1 MLKKIASIHKIVH
14 LHTQNKQMKKIYLL
28 IVLVISVTIVSAQTK
43 IAVKAGWNVS
53 TARVHYMDEP
63 NQKDIKQ
70 PNFYKNGFG
79 IAVLFKTQFDD
90 ILHFSPTIGY
100 NLRGYSYK
108 PVSGDT
114 SEYDNTIHYIDIVP
128 ALSADFPV
136 GERKNTFVIS
146 AGPQLGIAVAGTEKI
161 TRAGVTTSKKMKI
174 NVDGE
179 YGMFDLGISTGIGFH
194 TPKMFVEAGFQ
205 LGLANINND
214 FELDGRNIRNRM
226 LSLSFGY
233 YLK

>member
-1 MLKKIASIHKIVH
+1 MLKKSASTSKIVH
-14 LHTQNKQMKKIYLL
+14 LRTQNKQMKKIYLL
-28 IVLVISVTIVSAQTK
+28 IVLIISVTIASAQTK
-43 IAVKAGWNVS
+43 IAIKAGWNVS
-53 TARVHYMDEP
+53 TARVHYLDEP
-63 NQKDIKQ
+63 SEKDIKQ

-79 IAVLFKTQFDD
+79 IAILFKTQFDD

-100 NLRGYSYK
+100 NMRGYSYK
-108 PVSGDT
+108 PTYGDT
-114 SEYDNTIHYIDIVP
+114 SEYSNTIHYLDIVP

-136 GERKNTFVIS
+136 GERKNTLVIS
-146 AGPQLGIAVAGTEKI
+146 AGPQLGIAIAGTEKI
-161 TRAGVTTSKKMKI
+161 TTAGVTSSHKMKI

-179 YGMFDLGISTGIGFH
+179 YGMFDLGLSTGIGFH

-214 FELDGRNIRNRM
+214 FEQDKRNIRNRM